1 MGRIDV
7 SGMAQAVDVMAKKLF
22 YIFDES
28 DWNTRIHTADAARDL
43 GWDVTIGL
51 LCDDVTTIASG
62 YTIHRLHRPK
72 QKFGP
77 FAASS
82 LKSDL
87 REAVKMHAPDVV
99 HIVTLKYSFIL
110 GLATLF
116 KSNIKRVYT
125 LAGLGYLFRGEG
137 VKPKIIRTLLS
148 PLFWLVFN
156 APRPHLIFQNEDD
169 QVMFTDMGF
178 ASKENTTL
186 IRGSGV
192 DTDQFAPQAL
202 PADDKPII
210 LMPTRLVHNKGVR
223 VFVEAAKIAAK
234 EVDAD
239 FQIAGG
245 ETKHNPA
252 AISKAEMEEMLNGS
266 PVNWLGRV
274 DDMPALLARS
284 TLIVYPSY
292 YGEGVPR
299 VLLEAASVGRPII
312 TTDHPGCKEA
322 IIDHES
328 GLLVPVRDIEAT
340 ADAMVTLLKDRAKCE
355 AMAKAARSYC
365 EKEYDVK
372 SVAARTAAVYD
383 EA

>member
-1 MGRIDV
+1 
-7 SGMAQAVDVMAKKLF
+7 MAKKLF

-51 LCDDVTTIASG
+51 LCDKAPSVASDFR
-62 YTIHRLHRPK
+62 IHPLPRPK
-72 QKFGP
+72 NKFGP
-77 FAASS
+77 LAALS
-82 LKSDL
+82 LMGDL
-87 REAVKMHAPDVV
+87 RRAITANDPDIV

-116 KSNIKRVYT
+116 KRNLNRVYT

-137 VKPKIIRTLLS
+137 NKPVFIRTLLS
-148 PLFWLVFN
+148 PLFILVFN
-156 APRPHLIFQNEDD
+156 AARPHLIFQNEDD
-169 QVMFTDMGF
+169 QAMFTGMGF
-178 ASKENTTL
+178 ATLENTTL

-192 DTDQFAPQAL
+192 DTDQFAAQAL
-202 PADDKPII
+202 PDDAKPIV
-210 LMPTRLVHNKGVR
+210 LMPTRLVHNKGVK
-223 VFVEAAKIAAK
+223 VFIEAAKIAAK

-252 AISKAEMEEMLNGS
+252 AISKAEMKEMLNGS

-322 IIDHES
+322 IIDNES